1 MFSALQLVHLE
12 MLLEKKSSGDMIK
25 MCENTCKGVHFFKKV
40 VS

>member
-25 MCENTCKGVHFFKKV
+25 MCENTYKGVHFFKKV